1 MVNVDTEFMETENKK
16 SESDSK
22 ITKKQE
28 KIIDTVAK
36 SYAPTLEHTKN
47 FGKESLEKITKIS
60 STGANFVKSKHYW
73 DSLKSGSQKIK
84 EKTSEHSAEL
94 KKNSPKFYKKIS
106 NAFFNFFETV
116 VGRIKLGT
124 QYGAPNLE
132 ILERLAKLK
141 ELGIITNEE
150 FVKKKKKIL
159 ERI

>member
-1 MVNVDTEFMETENKK
+1 MVTDKNK
-16 SESDSK
+16 SESDDK
-22 ITKKQE
+22 VVKKKQG
-28 KIIDTVAK
+28 KLIDTLAK
-36 SYAPTLEHTKN
+36 NYAQTLEHTKN
-47 FGKESLEKITKIS
+47 FGKESLEKITGAS
-60 STGANFVKSKHYW
+60 STGADFLKSKPYW

-84 EKTSEHSAEL
+84 EKTSEQGAEF

-106 NAFFNFFETV
+106 YTFFNFFETI

-124 QYGAPNLE
+124 QYGAPSLE

-150 FVKKKKKIL
+150 FIEKKKKVL